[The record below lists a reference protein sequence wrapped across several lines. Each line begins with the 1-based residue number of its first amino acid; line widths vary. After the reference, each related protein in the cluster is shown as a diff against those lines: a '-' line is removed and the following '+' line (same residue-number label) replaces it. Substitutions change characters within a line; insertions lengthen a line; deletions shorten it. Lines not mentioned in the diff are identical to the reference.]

1 MVIEAFVFH
10 LLAIFIKGGSPM
22 KSKASS
28 RSRSEQTIVYMEVYG
43 VNRVVYRV
51 TACNTYRNKAIH
63 VIYGVSLQ
71 DLRTGETA
79 EIDSFSNNLE
89 KTVCF
94 VNDLIQQEIQPYQ
107 VYNAA
112 FRQLSLEVP
121 FLRGGTVLGS

>member
-1 MVIEAFVFH
+1 
-10 LLAIFIKGGSPM
+10 M
-22 KSKASS
+22 KSKVSS
-28 RSRSEQTIVYMEVYG
+28 RNRSEQTIIYMEVYG

-121 FLRGGTVLGS
+121 FLKGGTVLGS

>member
-1 MVIEAFVFH
+1 
-10 LLAIFIKGGSPM
+10 M

-71 DLRTGETA
+71 DLRTGETSISA
-79 EIDSFSNNLE
+79 VSPVRRSCKE
-89 KTVCF
+89 T
-94 VNDLIQQEIQPYQ
+94 P
-107 VYNAA
+107 
-112 FRQLSLEVP
+112 
-121 FLRGGTVLGS
+121 